1 MVSLRA
7 RPLKQRA
14 ARLWQAPPPSKRGRQ
29 EVTVDGKMGLRWVYD
44 GSTMD
49 HKMDL
54 RWARGR
60 PLAWY
65 GRPRERGGRRSKKK
79 GGREEEKEEEE

>member
-1 MVSLRA
+1 MV
-7 RPLKQRA
+7 
-14 ARLWQAPPPSKRGRQ
+14 
-29 EVTVDGKMGLRWVYD
+29 RWVYD

-60 PLAWY
+60 PPLAWY